1 MTNKWLKS
9 IYFILLSFSLS
20 MAHAADEA
28 EGEDDYVGYVELK
41 PFVANF
47 GDTSELHF
55 VKCEVTIQVGSS
67 ATEQAVR
74 DHMAGVRN
82 DILFLLMEQSE
93 ESMVSATAQKVL
105 AKKAIMLVKQRLIEE
120 EGDGAIEIDDLFFVS
135 FVAQ

>member
-9 IYFILLSFSLS
+9 IYLLLLSFSIS
-20 MAHAADEA
+20 MAHAADEEA
-28 EGEDDYVGYVELK
+28 EADYVGYVELK

-55 VKCEVTIQVGSS
+55 VKCEVTIQVGSTE
-67 ATEQAVR
+67 TEQAVR
-74 DHMAGVRN
+74 DHIAGVRN

-120 EGDGAIEIDDLFFVS
+120 VGEEAVAIDDLFFVS

>member
-1 MTNKWLKS
+1 MTNTWLKS
-9 IYFILLSFSLS
+9 IYLLLLSFSIS
-20 MAHAADEA
+20 MAHAADEEA
-28 EGEDDYVGYVELK
+28 EADYVGYVELK

-55 VKCEVTIQVGSS
+55 VKCEVTIQVGSTE
-67 ATEQAVR
+67 TEQAVR
-74 DHMAGVRN
+74 DHIAGVRN

-120 EGDGAIEIDDLFFVS
+120 VGEEAVAIDDLFFVS